1 MEWQFD
7 KRIVDRNIQKGVLTA
22 KDLEK
27 RLKGLPDLAD
37 QVAPNEPTEDGAEGS
52 DADDDDEE

>member
-1 MEWQFD
+1 
-7 KRIVDRNIQKGVLTA
+7 VVSA

-37 QVAPNEPTEDGAEGS
+37 HVATIEPEAEAQEQATKTS
-52 DADDDDEE
+52 EE

>member
-7 KRIVDRNIQKGVLTA
+7 KRIMERNLQKGLINQ

-27 RLKGLPDLAD
+27 RLKGLPDLTD
-37 QVAPNEPTEDGAEGS
+37 QVAPIEAPAEES
-52 DADDDDEE
+52 RREADDEE

>member
-7 KRIVDRNIQKGVLTA
+7 KRIVDRNIQKGLVTA

-27 RLKGLPDLAD
+27 RLKSLPDLVD
-37 QVAPNEPTEDGAEGS
+37 QVAPNEPEEDDKDAE
-52 DADDDDEE
+52 E

>member
-7 KRIVDRNIQKGVLTA
+7 KRIVERNIQKGLLTG

-37 QVAPNEPTEDGAEGS
+37 QVAPNEPSDSGE
-52 DADDDDEE
+52 DADEDDEA

>member
-7 KRIVDRNIQKGVLTA
+7 KRIVERNIQKGVLTA

-37 QVAPNEPTEDGAEGS
+37 QVAPTEPTDDGADDGS
-52 DADDDDEE
+52 AEDDDEG

>member
-7 KRIVDRNIQKGVLTA
+7 KRIVERNIQKGLLTQ

-37 QVAPNEPTEDGAEGS
+37 QVASPEAG
-52 DADDDDEE
+52 DDDDAAEADDEE

>member
-7 KRIVDRNIQKGVLTA
+7 KRIVDRNIQKGLVTA

-37 QVAPNEPTEDGAEGS
+37 QVAPNEP
-52 DADDDDEE
+52 DEEDDKDAEE

>member
-7 KRIVDRNIQKGVLTA
+7 KRIVERNITKGLLTA

-37 QVAPNEPTEDGAEGS
+37 QVAAIEATDDGDDE
-52 DADDDDEE
+52 ADDAED

>member
-7 KRIVDRNIQKGVLTA
+7 KRIVERNIQQGLLTA

-37 QVAPNEPTEDGAEGS
+37 QVAPNEPAES
-52 DADDDDEE
+52 DEEAEEDEEA